1 MNKYAIII
9 GIVLTGLSFYSIGP
23 VICNELNPG
32 CVGTEHYLAV
42 LPYFLGMLI
51 FGLIFLIMGF
61 KSISLLSFSK
71 S

>member
-1 MNKYAIII
+1 MNKYATIMGVFLI
-9 GIVLTGLSFYSIGP
+9 GLSFYSLGP

-32 CVGTEHYLAV
+32 CVGTEHHYTV

-51 FGLIFLIMGF
+51 FGLIFLAMGF
-61 KSISLLSFSK
+61 KSISLQSFSK